1 MLATSSGA
9 GVNGTMYTSA
19 SYATTKQAVCTL
31 MECLYGQL
39 RDMQADIQATVVLPP
54 LARTNLAGDPATMAY
69 VEQGLQGAGVPAVL
83 VEPEEVAR
91 MVLAA
96 IREDSFWA
104 HPTHAQDAAM
114 FGGRLKEMTD
124 WQDEMNRAEAAALIN
139 RTPPD
144 PYLWGPP
151 VLTR

>member
-1 MLATSSGA
+1 
-9 GVNGTMYTSA
+9 MYTSA